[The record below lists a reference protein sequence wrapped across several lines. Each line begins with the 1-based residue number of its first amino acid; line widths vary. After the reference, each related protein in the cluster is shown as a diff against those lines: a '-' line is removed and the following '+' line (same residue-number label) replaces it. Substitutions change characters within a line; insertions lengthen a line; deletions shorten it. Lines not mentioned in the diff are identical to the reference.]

1 MSSFADHILYV
12 RIDLS
17 SIVDDWFFQIIANH
31 IIKVHAS
38 AGRAGALMGESK
50 PSKEENWLKRYAMLL
65 TFQSVISTICSFNH
79 SRK

>member
-1 MSSFADHILYV
+1 M
-12 RIDLS
+12 
-17 SIVDDWFFQIIANH
+17 DDWFQIIANH

-50 PSKEENWLKRYAMLL
+50 TSKEENWLKRYAMLL
-65 TFQSVISTICSFNH
+65 TFRSVISTICSFNH